1 VLRGEIYWV
10 DLGIGKGS
18 EQAGHRPCL
27 VIQNDR
33 GNKFSPTTIV
43 LPITKATKRF
53 TETHVP
59 VEGLR
64 EPSNILCEQI
74 RTVDKTRFGKYIT
87 KVSDGT
93 MVEVAKKMCL
103 TFGM

>member
-1 VLRGEIYWV
+1 MKRGEIYWV
-10 DLGIGKGS
+10 DLGVGKGS
-18 EQAGHRPCL
+18 EQYGHRPCL

-33 GNKFSPTTIV
+33 GNTFSPTTIV

-59 VEGLR
+59 VDGLR

-74 RTVDKTRFGKYIT
+74 RTVDKTRFGRYIT
-87 KVSDGT
+87 RLDDIK
-93 MVEVAKKMCL
+93 MAEVTAKMCL